1 MIIVCAYNILILFK
15 ISEQAKKK
23 SLWPLEGMFSLNYYK
38 WRGKL
43 HYSSILFLKTLL
55 REKVC
60 GSGVGQPPPHATCLL
75 IEIIC
80 VKWWNNNIHC
90 FITFIFCL
98 PT

>member
-60 GSGVGQPPPHATCLL
+60 GSGVGQPPPMLHAY
-75 IEIIC
+75 
-80 VKWWNNNIHC
+80 
-90 FITFIFCL
+90 
-98 PT
+98 